1 VLIFSKL
8 IPQQLSMKFKGS
20 MHTYIKLQVTN
31 VVVYVNNQLSKP

>member
-20 MHTYIKLQVTN
+20 MHTYIKLTN
-31 VVVYVNNQLSKP
+31 VVVYVNNQLSEA